1 MNRSRKP
8 KPVSLLLKKSGLQHN
23 TSLTTKLNSL
33 LQSYLKQHNIPDC
46 RIGSLQNGSLLIES
60 PDATWLLR
68 LQFMRNELLT
78 LLRQEVP
85 GLLNIKFKVNPR
97 LKQAATKPKDKPQ
110 TSIKRA
116 SKMPNDVAQSFLA
129 LAEHADPALQAA
141 LRSLAKYSK

>member
-23 TSLTTKLNSL
+23 TCLTSKLNSL

-97 LKQAATKPKDKPQ
+97 LKQAAKKTENKPQ
-110 TSIKRA
+110 KAIKRA
-116 SKMPNDVAQSFLA
+116 SKMPADVAQSLLA
-129 LAEHADPALQAA
+129 LAEDADPALQAA